1 MQSPSRM
8 QSDELE
14 DVRRPLVK
22 KSDATAMRILKEW
35 CAKHDGEERAGAVID
50 REFVVVGPEDAHH

>member
-1 MQSPSRM
+1 MQSRPFM
-8 QSDELE
+8 QSDELD
-14 DVRRPLVK
+14 DVRRPAEK

-50 REFVVVGPEDAHH
+50 REFVVVGPDDARR

>member
-1 MQSPSRM
+1 M
-8 QSDELE
+8 QSDEL
-14 DVRRPLVK
+14 DDMHRPPVK

-50 REFVVVGPEDAHH
+50 REFVVVGPEDARR